1 MKERYIRQVKKA
13 LRVPRRRKA
22 EIVRDLDEIFASAME
37 HGETEQQVIG
47 RLGTPREFAD
57 RAAAQFGVDAAALR
71 MQKRLISIGIALAA
85 AAAAFAL
92 YAAAKAA
99 AIPDGVIGQADA
111 RTNIQIAGAFGF
123 EALPVVFALGVA
135 AAAFAAVQIVRAVRG
150 RRET

>member
-47 RLGTPREFAD
+47 RLETPQEFAD

-71 MQKRLISIGIALAA
+71 MRKRIISIGIALAA

-92 YAAAKAA
+92 YAAAKAT
-99 AIPDGVIGQADA
+99 AIPDGAIGQADA

-123 EALPVVFALGVA
+123 DALPVVFALGVA